1 MTGIKAAFKPRVS
14 PDVRA
19 TLEASNDTSLTLP
32 DPPEAKVE
40 PRFVPAENVPE
51 EIVLEPEN
59 T

>member
-1 MTGIKAAFKPRVS
+1 MTGKNEVLVPRVS
-14 PDVRA
+14 TDVRA
-19 TLEASNDTSLTLP
+19 TREASKVTSRTLP

-40 PRFVPAENVPE
+40 PRFVPAENAPE